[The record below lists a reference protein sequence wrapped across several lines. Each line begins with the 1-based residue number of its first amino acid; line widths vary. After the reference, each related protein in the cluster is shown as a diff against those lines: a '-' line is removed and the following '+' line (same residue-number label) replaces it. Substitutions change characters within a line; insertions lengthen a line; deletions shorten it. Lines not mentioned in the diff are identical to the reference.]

1 MSFLEVNPVGNP
13 LSEVD
18 RAYLAGFLDGD
29 GAIMAL
35 IEKHTEKRFGFR
47 VRIEVNVT
55 QFHEGDVAWLPA
67 HTGVGYIRR
76 NLETYQW
83 IVRDQRAVKWLLD
96 MVQPFTRCKRNQVA
110 LAIEILA
117 HPIQSKDDLI
127 QVAKLA
133 DALSKFNVRSRN
145 RRKNHAAMIEESVI
159 P

>member
-1 MSFLEVNPVGNP
+1 MGNP

-35 IEKHTEKRFGFR
+35 IEKHSEKRFGFR

-55 QFHEGDVAWLPA
+55 QYHECDVAWLPVQ
-67 HTGVGYIRR
+67 TGVGYIRR

-83 IVRDQRAVKWLLD
+83 IVRDQQAVGWLLH
-96 MVQPFTRCKRNQVA
+96 MIQPFTRCKGSQVA
-110 LAIEILA
+110 LALEILE
-117 HPIQSKDDLI
+117 HSIQSRDDLI

-145 RRKNHAAMIEESVI
+145 RRKNHAAMIEESTI

>member
-1 MSFLEVNPVGNP
+1 VGNP

-35 IEKHTEKRFGFR
+35 IERHAEKRFGFR
-47 VRIEVNVT
+47 VRVEVNGT
-55 QFHEGDVAWLPA
+55 QYHASDVAWLPG

-83 IVRDQRAVKWLLD
+83 IVRDQRAVRWLLD
-96 MVQPFTRCKRNQVA
+96 MIAPYTRCKENQVA
-110 LAIEILA
+110 LAIVILE
-117 HPIQSKDDLI
+117 HPRQSREDLI

-133 DALSKFNVRSRN
+133 DALSKFNVRSKN
-145 RRKNHAAMIEESVI
+145 RRQNHAAMIEESVI